1 MAFDIKESRKIFEAV
16 YKKIFVGKI
25 KKEKIREKKEFSCL
39 KGRSK
44 QAKKRI
50 TKTFFAKKEKR
61 KININFFKKGV
72 DKSEFV

>member
-1 MAFDIKESRKIFEAV
+1 MAFDIKESRKIFEAF

-25 KKEKIREKKEFSCL
+25 KKEKIREKKELSCL

-50 TKTFFAKKEKR
+50 TKPFFCKKEKE
-61 KININFFKKGV
+61 KINIIFLKKGV